1 MDPPIESPDL
11 YEGHDSSPTTQR
23 ELWGWFSY
31 GLAAEVFAI
40 CGPGSF
46 LPVTLEQLAREVG
59 VLRNDLSRSCADMK
73 DGDGACVVVM
83 LGGYQVNTSSFA
95 LYSFSVATLVQTLVL
110 VSISSVADYGM
121 WFFSVCAI
129 RRGC

>member
-1 MDPPIESPDL
+1 
-11 YEGHDSSPTTQR
+11 
-23 ELWGWFSY
+23 
-31 GLAAEVFAI
+31 
-40 CGPGSF
+40 
-46 LPVTLEQLAREVG
+46 
-59 VLRNDLSRSCADMK
+59 MK